1 MAKRPLSKYVSVEA
15 SEDDSEQSSEDID
28 DIQEAAIPTR
38 NWKNIARELEEKYA
52 DVPDEEDSDEED
64 TVEHGIRQ
72 ASLVP
77 RSTSPRLFIV
87 RVKRGAEKD
96 VLMKIVENEPKN
108 VFGVVCKDGLK
119 GYIYIEAFQKQ
130 HVIDALGSIRGVS
143 RTKISVVPQK
153 EMIEAMTYCKPEAYG
168 EWGRITKGRYKGDLV
183 KVIGVDGDMVRIRA
197 LPRIEGERK
206 LFKPEDFKSQEVI
219 RSNGYYIYKR
229 DTYSDGFLEKDVLRS
244 TIDFGAEPTLEEL
257 EMFLVP
263 CTVSVGDRV
272 RVCRG
277 ELLGMKG
284 VIKSIN
290 GRIATIEGDKGRF
303 EMESSDVCKHF
314 EVGETVSYKGEN
326 GIVVNI
332 NDKQCVVAMHD
343 FTDEVNVSIDDLKMA
358 VAEGSRAAGKVGP
371 IERKRVKRDPLI
383 NKEVQVQVGEYK
395 GHVGLVKDIDRNIC
409 RIQLNS
415 NMRFVNVERCHV
427 IVLDYQA
434 SAKPSKYN
442 EPSAFATPGY
452 KTPGYRTP
460 GYKTPS
466 ITADDVGIEW
476 LNEDDKPYKG
486 ALINVLGKEVV
497 IEDYQNDL
505 FITKDGMFANED
517 VAFVQPQKNDLVCIL
532 DGERKGITGILIA
545 VNGDS
550 AIIRSAGGPVIHIP
564 MSCISRKM
572 Y

>member
-15 SEDDSEQSSEDID
+15 SEDDSEQSSENID
-28 DIQEAAIPTR
+28 DIQDVAIPTR
-38 NWKNIARELEEKYA
+38 NWKNIAKELEEKYA
-52 DVPDEEDSDEED
+52 DVPDEEDSEEEE

-72 ASLVP
+72 TSLVP
-77 RSTSPRLFIV
+77 RSTSPRMFIV
-87 RVKRGAEKD
+87 RVKRGSEKE
-96 VLMKIVENEPKN
+96 VMMKIVENDPKN
-108 VFGVVCKDGLK
+108 VFGIVYKEGLK

-153 EMIEAMTYCKPEAYG
+153 EMIEAVTYCEPEAYG

-183 KVIGVDGDMVRIRA
+183 KIVGVDGDMVRIRVF
-197 LPRIEGERK
+197 PRIEGERK
-206 LFKPEDFKSQEVI
+206 LFKPENFKSQEVI
-219 RSNGYYIYKR
+219 KSNGYYIYKR
-229 DTYSDGFLEKDVLRS
+229 DTYLDGFLEKDVLRS

-284 VIKSIN
+284 IIKSIN
-290 GRIATIEGDKGRF
+290 GSIATIEGENGRF
-303 EMESSDVCKHF
+303 EMESSGVCKHF
-314 EVGETVSYKGEN
+314 EVGEAVSYKGEN
-326 GIVVNI
+326 GIVVKI
-332 NDKQCVVAMHD
+332 DDKQCVVAMHD
-343 FTDEVNVSIDDLKMA
+343 FTDEVNASIDDLKMA
-358 VAEGSRAAGKVGP
+358 VAKGP
-371 IERKRVKRDPLI
+371 KSIGRTGITERKRVKKDPLI

-395 GHVGLVKDIDRNIC
+395 GHVGLVKDIDRNMC
-409 RIQLNS
+409 RVQLNS
-415 NMRFVNVERCHV
+415 NMKFVNVERCHV

-434 SAKPSKYN
+434 SARSSKYS
-442 EPSAFATPGY
+442 EPATFATPGY

-460 GYKTPS
+460 GYKTPNVS
-466 ITADDVGIEW
+466 ADDVGIEW

-486 ALINVLGKEVV
+486 TLINVLGKEVL

-505 FITKDGMFANED
+505 FITKDGRFASED
-517 VAFVQPQKNDLVCIL
+517 VSFVQPQKNDLICVL
-532 DGERKGITGILIA
+532 DGERKGVTGILIA
-545 VNGDS
+545 INGDS